1 MGCKLMQLFELHE
14 AALIYT
20 IYVPGS
26 VSSKE
31 LPAHCMLFPYIFVS
45 TVNMFS
51 LPALNVSCNSTVFIK
66 QRLVFC

>member
-1 MGCKLMQLFELHE
+1 MQLFELHE

-20 IYVPGS
+20 IYVSGS

-31 LPAHCMLFPYIFVS
+31 LAAHCVLFPYIFVS

-51 LPALNVSCNSTVFIK
+51 
-66 QRLVFC
+66 